1 MIDFLRSHPRKE
13 ALKYASKLV
22 LIPFAYPMSVHFL
35 QNDYQLLYN
44 VVREKVSGLEN
55 SWKSTVLSMKSS
67 QVQEIGFVTFLL
79 IPF

>member
-1 MIDFLRSHPRKE
+1 
-13 ALKYASKLV
+13 
-22 LIPFAYPMSVHFL
+22 MSVPFL

-44 VVREKVSGLEN
+44 VVREKVGGLEN
-55 SWKSTVLSMKSS
+55 SWKLTVLSMKSS